1 MQDIALT
8 ILLILSLPGAVIAMT
23 KAIDQMV
30 RDRSRRSYRLAFPTD
45 LDPERVTAWIRSI
58 SGTLRP
64 GPGRHFHGLPTVV
77 LEIWS
82 SNRGIVHR
90 IKVPWQYE
98 PYIRPKL
105 ESLVPGIRLI
115 AEDEYPRRIWVYALE
130 AGLKNSSRQLRV
142 YNPTDLSTSIL
153 ANFGTL
159 TEDETLMMQWVVS
172 PAMPEHK
179 PVYKQA
185 SAEAFSVIG
194 LLTGNLASRDEVED
208 RRAKL
213 DEPNLLTVLRI
224 AAVASTEVRAQ
235 YLVRGVMASLD
246 AARGPAT
253 KFYRRFGTK
262 ADLQRRLDRGAAP
275 VFHYPV
281 RLSAPELTAVVGWPL
296 NNPLIAG
303 LPATMARYL
312 PSNESIPR
320 EGRVIGLS
328 NFPGRERRIAV
339 SYDNALKHMHIMG
352 PTGVGKTVL
361 LANMMRQD
369 MAAGH
374 GVILIEN
381 KGDLFNAAL
390 NYIPPERLKDV
401 IVMDV
406 NDTSR
411 PVGFNILRQGDPA
424 IAIDELDLLFQH
436 LYRDS
441 PSIWMKE
448 MMFHGLH
455 TLALDKRT
463 AFTDLP
469 ALIAPDE
476 DEIEWSDELRRRA
489 TDPQLRNFW
498 QRFENQTRTRQDQI
512 VQPVLSRVWPMAR
525 SKMVNI
531 FGQSE
536 SSFQMTDIVREHKIL
551 LVNLAN
557 IPRGVAT
564 LTGTLLMNALWQA
577 VKTNPQR
584 ERPNWLYLDEFQD
597 FMEMPVDTEDM
608 LAKSRGFGLGM
619 VLAHQHLSQ
628 LSGDMKD
635 AIIANART
643 KVIFQTNANDAR
655 QMANNFG
662 KSVADED
669 FLHLGRYEA
678 IARIATNEGVSAPLT
693 LTTHAPA
700 RGYGNANDV
709 RKASREAYGRNLED
723 VQKQILDRRR
733 VRDGTPRRKPNI
745 GTAGA
750 WS

>member
-8 ILLILSLPGAVIAMT
+8 FLLILSLPGVVIAVAKT
-23 KAIDQMV
+23 VDQVM
-30 RDRSRRSYRLAFPTD
+30 RDKSRKSYRLAFPSD
-45 LDPERVTAWIRSI
+45 LDPERVTAWVRSI

-64 GPGRHFHGLPTVV
+64 GPGRYFHGLPTIV

-82 SNRGIVHR
+82 TNRGIVHR
-90 IKVPWQYE
+90 LKVPWQYE

-105 ESLVPGIRLI
+105 ETLVPGIRLV
-115 AEDEYPRRIWVYALE
+115 AEDEYPRRIWVHAVE
-130 AGLKNSSRQLRV
+130 AGLKNSTRQLRV

-159 TEDETLMMQWVVS
+159 TEDETLMMQWVIS

-179 PVYKQA
+179 PIYKEA
-185 SAEAFSVIG
+185 SAEAFSIVG
-194 LLTGNLASRDEVED
+194 LFTGNMASRDEVED

-213 DEPNLLTVLRI
+213 EEPNLLTVLRVG
-224 AAVASTEVRAQ
+224 AVASTEVRAQ
-235 YLVRGVMASLD
+235 YLVRGVMSSLD
-246 AARGPAT
+246 AARGPST
-253 KFYRRFGTK
+253 KFYKRLVGK
-262 ADLQRRLDRGAAP
+262 DDLQRRIDRAAAP
-275 VFHYPV
+275 VFKFPV
-281 RLSAPELTAVVGWPL
+281 KLSAPEVTAVIGWPL
-296 NNPLIAG
+296 NNPLISG

-312 PSNESIPR
+312 PTNESIPR
-320 EGRVIGLS
+320 EGRIIGLS

-339 SYDNALKHMHIMG
+339 SYADALKHMHVMG

-361 LANMMRQD
+361 LANMMKQD

-374 GVILIEN
+374 GVVLIEN
-381 KGDLFNAAL
+381 KGDLFNAAM

-406 NDTSR
+406 NDTAQ
-411 PVGFNILRQGDPA
+411 PLGFNILRQGDPA
-424 IAIDELDLLFQH
+424 VAIDELDLLFQH
-436 LYRDS
+436 MYRDS

-455 TLALDKRT
+455 TLALDKNAT
-463 AFTDLP
+463 FIDLP
-469 ALIAPDE
+469 ALISPDA

-489 TDPQLRNFW
+489 ADPQLRNFW
-498 QRFENQTRTRQDQI
+498 QRFENQKRTRQDQI

-536 SSFQMTDIVREHKIL
+536 SSFQMTDVVRDHKIL

-557 IPRGVAT
+557 IEPGVAT

-597 FMEMPVDTEDM
+597 FMTMPVDTEDM

-678 IARIATNEGVSAPLT
+678 IARIATNEGVSSPLT
-693 LTTHAPA
+693 LATYKPA
-700 RGYGNANDV
+700 RGFGTASDV
-709 RKASREAYGRNLED
+709 RKASRDTYGRKLED
-723 VQKQILDRRR
+723 VQRQIIDRRK
-733 VRDGTPRRKPNI
+733 VHGDTPRRKPNI